1 MNSFNQYSDDDDFH
15 NKNIDISN
23 KPATSVKQ
31 EVSQQGDNKEFKVT
45 AQISIKN
52 DDKNSNYTEEIS
64 NSVFNKINSNLR

>member
-1 MNSFNQYSDDDDFH
+1 MNSFNEYSDDDFQ

-31 EVSQQGDNKEFKVT
+31 EGNAQGENNNEFKVS